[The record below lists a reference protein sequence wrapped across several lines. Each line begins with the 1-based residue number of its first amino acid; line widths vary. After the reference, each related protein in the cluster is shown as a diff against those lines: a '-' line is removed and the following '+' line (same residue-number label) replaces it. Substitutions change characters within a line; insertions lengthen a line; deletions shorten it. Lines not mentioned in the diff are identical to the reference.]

1 MILNKAL
8 GDAKPLIDQLS
19 ASLFEIQAMSWEA
32 DPEDIVDS
40 VSMSILLTRDSVDF
54 MDNVVEMGK
63 ELE

>member
-8 GDAKPLIDQLS
+8 GDEKPLIDQLS

-32 DPEDIVDS
+32 DLDIVDS